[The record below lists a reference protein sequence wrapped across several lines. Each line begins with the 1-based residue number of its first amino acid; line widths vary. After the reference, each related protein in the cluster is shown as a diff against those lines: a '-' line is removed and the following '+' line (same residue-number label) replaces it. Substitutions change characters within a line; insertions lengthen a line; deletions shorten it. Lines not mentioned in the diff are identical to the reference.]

1 MEGNIIER
9 LFSSFSDLEKAIT
22 SARGT
27 LEQRDFIPQEVIKR
41 LHSYDSILAKQRK
54 LAEELCVHINN
65 NDLSEISRH
74 VGLINGLSS
83 MIRDDARAILAS
95 LSANPEANAE
105 EDTDYIC

>member
-9 LFSSFSDLEKAIT
+9 LFASFSDLERAIT

-27 LEQRDFIPQEVIKR
+27 LEKRDFVPQEVIGR
-41 LHSYDSILAKQRK
+41 LHSYDGILAKQRK

-65 NDLSEISRH
+65 NNFNEVSRY

-95 LSANPEANAE
+95 LSANPEATTE
-105 EDTDYIC
+105 EDSEYIC